1 MRLILEEML
10 ENIQA
15 CGYIVT
21 LQSTCPINVSK
32 LIRQLQDDNPAIA
45 KFLRV
50 KIALKAF
57 LHIIIP
63 RTILHNIKS
72 HSILRIALNIPFNKT
87 LNRLKITIY
96 KLNEQETKIQL
107 KDEIINEKV
116 VIDGFDCLL
125 CH

>member
-10 ENIQA
+10 ENLQA

-21 LQSTCPINVSK
+21 LQSACPINVSK
-32 LIRQLQDDNPAIA
+32 LIRQLQDDNPAVT

-50 KIALKAF
+50 KVALKAF

-63 RTILHNIKS
+63 RPILHNIKPN
-72 HSILRIALNIPFNKT
+72 SILRIALNIPFNKT
-87 LNRLKITIY
+87 INRLKITIY

-107 KDEIINEKV
+107 KDEIINEEV
-116 VIDGFDCLL
+116 VIDGFDRLL